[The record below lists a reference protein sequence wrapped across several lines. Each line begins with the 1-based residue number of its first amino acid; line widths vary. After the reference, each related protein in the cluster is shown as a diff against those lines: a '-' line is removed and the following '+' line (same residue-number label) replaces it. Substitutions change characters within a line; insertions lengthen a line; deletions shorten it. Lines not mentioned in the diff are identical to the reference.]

1 MEKYK
6 TCGNYCMTIG
16 MFCMNAYEEVSNTCV
31 HEKQHSCDEN
41 VPTGDL
47 ICECSADN
55 NNGKEI

>member
-1 MEKYK
+1 
-6 TCGNYCMTIG
+6 

-47 ICECSADN
+47 ICECSADI